1 MPRVKWATPAAA
13 DCRQTARRA
22 IFKGRIVIF
31 RHRPCE
37 FAAEIGRS
45 ALGSDMKDPLSSKE
59 CAERLKALA
68 DEDRLRIVQVLR
80 SGPQNVSDIS
90 AELKEDIANVSHHLQ
105 ILKREKIVE
114 TEKQGRFVVY
124 RLHPDVFA
132 ATRST
137 ADCLDLGC
145 CKLELPK

>member
-1 MPRVKWATPAAA
+1 
-13 DCRQTARRA
+13 
-22 IFKGRIVIF
+22 
-31 RHRPCE
+31 
-37 FAAEIGRS
+37 
-45 ALGSDMKDPLSSKE
+45 MKDDPLSSDE

-68 DEDRLRIVQVLR
+68 DGDRLRIVQVLR
-80 SGPQNVSDIS
+80 SGPKNVGEI
-90 AELKEDIANVSHHLQ
+90 AAQLKEEITNVSHHLQ
-105 ILKREKIVE
+105 ILKREAIVD
-114 TEKQGRFVVY
+114 TEKHGRFVVY

>member
-1 MPRVKWATPAAA
+1 
-13 DCRQTARRA
+13 
-22 IFKGRIVIF
+22 
-31 RHRPCE
+31 
-37 FAAEIGRS
+37 
-45 ALGSDMKDPLSSKE
+45 MKDPLSSNQ

-68 DEDRLRIVQVLR
+68 DADRLRIVQALR
-80 SGPQNVSDIS
+80 AGPKNVGEIASHLN
-90 AELKEDIANVSHHLQ
+90 AEIANVSHHLQ
-105 ILKREKIVE
+105 ILKREKLVD

-137 ADCLDLGC
+137 TDCLDLGC

>member
-1 MPRVKWATPAAA
+1 
-13 DCRQTARRA
+13 
-22 IFKGRIVIF
+22 
-31 RHRPCE
+31 
-37 FAAEIGRS
+37 
-45 ALGSDMKDPLSSKE
+45 MKEDPLSSKE

-80 SGPQNVSDIS
+80 SGPQNVGEI
-90 AELKEDIANVSHHLQ
+90 AAQLKEDITNISHHLQ
-105 ILKREKIVE
+105 ILKREDIVQ

-132 ATRST
+132 DTRSRSDRNST
-137 ADCLDLGC
+137 SDCLDLGC

>member
-1 MPRVKWATPAAA
+1 
-13 DCRQTARRA
+13 
-22 IFKGRIVIF
+22 
-31 RHRPCE
+31 
-37 FAAEIGRS
+37 
-45 ALGSDMKDPLSSKE
+45 MKDVLSSKE

-80 SGPQNVSDIS
+80 AGPKNVGEIS
-90 AELKEDIANVSHHLQ
+90 AELQQEITNVSHHLQ
-105 ILKREKIVE
+105 ILKREEIVQ

-137 ADCLDLGC
+137 SDCLDLGC

>member
-1 MPRVKWATPAAA
+1 MLNASARGALA
-13 DCRQTARRA
+13 DNNG
-22 IFKGRIVIF
+22 FG
-31 RHRPCE
+31 E
-37 FAAEIGRS
+37 
-45 ALGSDMKDPLSSKE
+45 LLMKDDPLSSKE

-80 SGPQNVSDIS
+80 GGPKNVSEIAAALKADIT
-90 AELKEDIANVSHHLQ
+90 NVSHHLQ
-105 ILKREKIVE
+105 ILKRERIVE

-132 ATRST
+132 ATRSSGE
-137 ADCLDLGC
+137 CLDLGC